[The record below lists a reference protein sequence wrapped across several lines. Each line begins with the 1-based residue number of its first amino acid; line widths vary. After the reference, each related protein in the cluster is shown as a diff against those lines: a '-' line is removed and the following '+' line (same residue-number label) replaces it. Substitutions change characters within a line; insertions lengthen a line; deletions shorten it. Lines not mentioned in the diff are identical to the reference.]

1 MIDKTFWEKVAED
14 WKKVDDGI
22 KIPVIDTGGAG
33 EIKPEED
40 PFGDLSGLEIDNILD
55 DFDI

>member
-1 MIDKTFWEKVAED
+1 MINKAFWENVAGE

-22 KIPVIDTGGAG
+22 KIPDLDTGGAG
-33 EIKPEED
+33 EINTNED
-40 PFGDLSGLEIDNILD
+40 PFGDVSDLDIDDILA